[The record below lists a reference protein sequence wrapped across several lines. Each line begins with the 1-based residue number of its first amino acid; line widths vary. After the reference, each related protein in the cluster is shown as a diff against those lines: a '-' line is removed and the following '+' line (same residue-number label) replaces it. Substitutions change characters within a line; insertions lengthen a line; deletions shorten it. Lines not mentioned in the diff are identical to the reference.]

1 MRKAK
6 IIVLGIAIGI
16 LAEIGSLI
24 SAFFGTNLFHGGH
37 PRGIVNAL
45 LPGIGILDHLSD
57 NVSRVVPAL
66 LLIISILQFPFYGI
80 LAGRDLANKVLSKMT
95 IGIILLHFS
104 GSALA
109 FYGMALDI
117 HWRADTA
124 KYGACIRENATAEE
138 VANNSSRIIRLVKWI
153 DQSEKE
159 LRKLQAEKAQGAMFT
174 PDPEPSLIKN
184 LENQRRELEERW
196 QSYKDA
202 GGSAKTPGEVS
213 VIPSPCGKAPS
224 RPTLF

>member
-1 MRKAK
+1 MRKTK
-6 IIVLGIAIGI
+6 YVVIGIAIGL

-24 SAFFGTNLFHGGH
+24 AAFFGTNLFHGGH
-37 PRGIVNAL
+37 PRDVVNAL
-45 LPGIGILDHLSD
+45 LPGIGIVDHLSD
-57 NVSRVVPAL
+57 HVPRIVPTF
-66 LLIISILQFPFYGI
+66 LLITSILQFPFYGI
-80 LAGRDLANKVLSKMT
+80 LAGRDLANKALSKIT

-117 HWRADTA
+117 GWRSDTA
-124 KYGACIRENATAEE
+124 KYGACILKNVTAEE
-138 VANNSSRIIRLVKWI
+138 VANNSSRIMMLGKGI

-196 QSYKDA
+196 QSYKAA
-202 GGSAKTPGEVS
+202 GGPAKTPGELS